1 MNSWIENVPLLGQGL
16 HQKLLA
22 KVERL
27 RRQGPV
33 HPPAGME
40 FRALDLLPF
49 GEVKVVILGQD
60 PYHGPGQAHG
70 LAFSV
75 PREAKFPPSLRNIFK
90 EVGASVYGDE
100 ARSFPSDLTRWAEQG
115 VLLLNTVLT
124 VEEGRAG
131 AHRGLGW
138 QELTDGILAALS
150 EKREGLVFMLWGSEA
165 RSRSALIDGRR
176 HLVLEAAHPSPLSAY
191 RGFLGCGHFARA
203 NDYLR
208 LRNATP
214 VHW

>member
-1 MNSWIENVPLLGQGL
+1 MKSWIENVPLLRQGL
-16 HQKLLA
+16 HKELLT
-22 KVERL
+22 KVQGL
-27 RRQGPV
+27 RRDRSV
-33 HPPAGME
+33 HPSAGLE

-49 GEVKVVILGQD
+49 ADVKVVILGQD

-75 PREAKFPPSLRNIFK
+75 PQGTKTPPSLRNIFK
-90 EVGASVYGDE
+90 EVGASVYDDE
-100 ARSFPSDLTRWAEQG
+100 TRTFPTDLTRWASQG

-138 QELTDGILAALS
+138 QILTDGILTALAQG
-150 EKREGLVFMLWGSEA
+150 REGLVFMLWGNDA
-165 RSRSALIDGRR
+165 RSRSALIDDRR

-191 RGFLGCGHFARA
+191 RGFLGCGHFVRA
-203 NDYLR
+203 NDYLQE
-208 LRNATP
+208 LGAAP
-214 VHW
+214 VCW